1 MTVIL
6 SKSDVARLMADPS
19 PDARAETAAK
29 VATKFEQRELSEA
42 ERRIAEDIFRMLV
55 EDAEVRVREALSAN
69 LKASPD
75 VPHEVAVALAKDV
88 DSVALPMLKFS
99 EVLTD
104 EDLISIVKEHGSAKQ
119 IAIAQ
124 REKVSAGVAD
134 ALIDTG
140 NEAAVARLVSNQGAD
155 LSDQALDRVLTSYGE
170 NEAISDSLARRP
182 NLPPALSERLV
193 NAITE
198 RLESVLSAK
207 NELPG
212 DAISNLLL
220 QTRER
225 ATVSLLSGGSDSAD
239 LERLIEQMHVSGRLT
254 SSVILRALSMG
265 DLTFFEMA
273 LARLARVPVQNA
285 RILIHDQGA
294 LGFKSLF
301 ERAGLPEK
309 LFPAFRAGVDVLSET
324 DYDGGPNDRER
335 YMTRVVERMLT
346 QFADSDD
353 QVSDDDIEYLMH
365 KLTQLAA

>member
-6 SKSDVARLMADPS
+6 TKGDVARLLADPS
-19 PDARAETAAK
+19 PEARAETAAK
-29 VATKFEQRELSEA
+29 VAGKFEQRELSDA
-42 ERRIAEDIFRMLV
+42 ERKIAEDIFRALV
-55 EDAEVRVREALSAN
+55 RDAEVRVREALSAN

-104 EDLISIVKEHGSAKQ
+104 EDLISIVKEHGSSKQ
-119 IAIAQ
+119 VAIAQ
-124 REKVSAGVAD
+124 RDKVSPGVAD

-140 NEAAVARLVSNQGAD
+140 NETAVARLVSNQGAE
-155 LSDQALDRVLTSYGE
+155 LSEKALDRVLTSYGE
-170 NEAISDSLARRP
+170 CEAVSDSLARRP

-198 RLESVLSAK
+198 RLEGMLSDK
-207 NELPG
+207 HVLPG

-225 ATVSLLSGGSDSAD
+225 ATVSLLSGESDSAD
-239 LERLIEQMHVSGRLT
+239 LERLVEQMHCSGRLT

-265 DLTFFEMA
+265 DMAFFEMA
-273 LARLARVPVQNA
+273 MARLARIPVQNA
-285 RILIHDQGA
+285 RILIHDQGR
-294 LGFKSLF
+294 LGFMSLY
-301 ERAGLPEK
+301 ERTGLPEK
-309 LFPAFRAGVDVLSET
+309 LFPAFRAGVDVIDET
-324 DYDGGPNDRER
+324 EYDGGPNDRER
-335 YMTRVVERMLT
+335 YMSRVVERMLT

-353 QVSDDDIEYLMH
+353 EVSDDDIEYLMH

>member
-1 MTVIL
+1 
-6 SKSDVARLMADPS
+6 MADPS

-29 VATKFEQRELSEA
+29 VATKFEHRELSEA
-42 ERRIAEDIFRMLV
+42 ERRIAEDIFRALV
-55 EDAEVRVREALSAN
+55 KDAEVRVREALSAN

-75 VPHEVAVALAKDV
+75 VPHEVAVSLARDV
-88 DSVALPMLKFS
+88 DSVALPILKFS
-99 EVLTD
+99 EVLTE
-104 EDLISIVKEHGSAKQ
+104 EDLISIVKGHNDAKQ
-119 IAIAQ
+119 VAIAQ
-124 REKVSAGVAD
+124 RSKVSPGVAD

-140 NEAAVARLVSNQGAD
+140 NETAVARLVSNQGAE
-155 LSDQALDRVLTSYGE
+155 LSDQALDRVLTSYSDS
-170 NEAISDSLARRP
+170 EAVSDSLARRP

-198 RLESVLSAK
+198 RLETVLSA
-207 NELPG
+207 NNDLPG

-225 ATVSLLSGGSDSAD
+225 ATVSLLNNDANNAD
-239 LERLIEQMHVSGRLT
+239 LERLVEQMRVSGRLT

-265 DLTFFEMA
+265 DVAFFEMA
-273 LARLARVPVQNA
+273 LAQMAKIPVQNA
-285 RILIHDQGA
+285 RILIHDQGH
-294 LGFKSLF
+294 LGFKSLY
-301 ERAGLPEK
+301 ERAGLPER
-309 LFPAFRAGVDVLSET
+309 LFPAFRAGVDVVDET

-335 YMTRVVERMLT
+335 YMSRVVERMLT